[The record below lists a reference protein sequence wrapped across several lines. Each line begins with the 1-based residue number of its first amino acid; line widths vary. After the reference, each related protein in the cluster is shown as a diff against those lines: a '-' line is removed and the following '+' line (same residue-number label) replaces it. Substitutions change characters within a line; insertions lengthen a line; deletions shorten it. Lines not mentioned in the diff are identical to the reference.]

1 MAWQYEKTKVMH
13 LQCKKKCNG
22 YTFPLCKHK
31 GRATASFLSG
41 WWNIMVKWQADKASG
56 TNNYRPL
63 KNPLSSALA
72 EVLKPVFEKLSSL
85 QLFARSEKCLT
96 QNQNECLHHVIWSY
110 LPKWEYHSPSETEL
124 GTALAVGH
132 FNDGMYSFNS
142 KLFQET
148 NLKIGNANKLLWRT
162 IDQHR
167 MRHAAYEHSDNI
179 KQIKEEKI

>member
-1 MAWQYEKTKVMH
+1 
-13 LQCKKKCNG
+13 
-22 YTFPLCKHK
+22 
-31 GRATASFLSG
+31 
-41 WWNIMVKWQADKASG
+41 
-56 TNNYRPL
+56 
-63 KNPLSSALA
+63 
-72 EVLKPVFEKLSSL
+72 
-85 QLFARSEKCLT
+85 LT
-96 QNQNECLHHVIWSY
+96 QNQNESLHHVIWSY
-110 LPKWEYHSPSETEL
+110 LPKGEYHSPSETEL

-179 KQIKEEKI
+179 KQRRTYLKSMEASKLDSLQYDDSYAKEQYYADSCRSDSAGHNKKQRKCKKCGNPMKGHKRGQCEQVDGN

>member
-1 MAWQYEKTKVMH
+1 MAILFHY
-13 LQCKKKCNG
+13 
-22 YTFPLCKHK
+22 
-31 GRATASFLSG
+31 ASTRDEPQHHFCPVGETS
-41 WWNIMVKWQADKASG
+41 WCKWQADKASG

-96 QNQNECLHHVIWSY
+96 QNQNESLHHVIWSY
-110 LPKWEYHSPSETEL
+110 LPKGEYHSPSETEL